1 MTNDGDGH
9 NDDDD
14 TIFQN
19 SPVSHHL
26 VVAVNCCGAPA
37 HNDQQH
43 GHKEKE
49 VFCRENIFEATRPDQ
64 GVGESE

>member
-43 GHKEKE
+43 GHKQKK
-49 VFCRENIFEATRPDQ
+49 VFTFSERKYFFPDQ